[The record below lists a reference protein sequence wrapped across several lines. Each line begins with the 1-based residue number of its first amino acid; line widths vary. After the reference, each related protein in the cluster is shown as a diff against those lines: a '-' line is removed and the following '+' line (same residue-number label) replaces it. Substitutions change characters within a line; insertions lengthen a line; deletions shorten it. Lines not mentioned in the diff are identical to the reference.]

1 MDIVPITNLPRM
13 VEHSR
18 HEEREQPQKRQQPRK
33 RERIPSGP
41 VYSPNGELEEAST
54 PKIDV
59 LV

>member
-1 MDIVPITNLPRM
+1 MDIMPISNMPRM

-18 HEEREQPQKRQQPRK
+18 HDEREQPQKRQQPQK
-33 RERIPSGP
+33 KERIPSRP
-41 VYSPNGELEEAST
+41 VYSPNGELEEASA